1 MIDVIRAGLIA
12 TSKLHAEMAETLAE
26 PCARAAE
33 MLIASLQAGG
43 TVYLCGN
50 GGSAAEA
57 QHAAGELVGR
67 FLHERRA
74 LRCVALTTDTSVL
87 TAIAND
93 YEYGR
98 IFSRQ
103 VEALVREGDVLWA
116 LSTSGTSPNILAAAD
131 AARQRGAK
139 VLGMTGRRAAQLAEL
154 CDVCL
159 CVPADISP
167 GIQEGHLTLIHIIC
181 RLVEEAMV
189 AQGEKGRR

>member
-1 MIDVIRAGLIA
+1 MIDTVRASLLA
-12 TSKLHAEMAETLAE
+12 TSKLHAEMAETLSE

-33 MLIASLQAGG
+33 LLVASLQAGG
-43 TVYLCGN
+43 TLYICGN

-67 FLHERRA
+67 FLCERPA

-93 YEYGR
+93 YEYAR
-98 IFSRQ
+98 IFARQ
-103 VEALVREGDVLWA
+103 AEALVRQGDVLWG
-116 LSTSGTSPNILAAAD
+116 LSTSGNSPNVLAAAD
-131 AARQRGAK
+131 VARRRGAK
-139 VLGMTGRRAAQLAEL
+139 VLGMTGRSGAKLAEL

-159 CVPADISP
+159 CVPADTSP
-167 GIQEGHLTLIHIIC
+167 GIQEGHLAIIHILC

-189 AQGEKGRR
+189 AHEKGRR